1 MEMYRIP
8 GYTKKVLDWIVPIKS
23 KAKQNKTKT
32 PNQKKWIKNIIYS
45 IVVCLK
51 ETDKLIF
58 KVKCN
63 HNLYRYN
70 KYTCNIWA
78 RKKMVWKVQEPA
90 YRSLYMVISACEGSI
105 KITGS
110 PYFFCTHT
118 CQPVSEHCLSLLT
131 HMPTGRHILTNG
143 FPHLLSLAAGFLDL
157 N

>member
-8 GYTKKVLDWIVPIKS
+8 VYTKKVLDWIVTIKR
-23 KAKQNKTKT
+23 KAKQSKTKIPKT
-32 PNQKKWIKNIIYS
+32 KWIRNIIYS

-63 HNLYRYN
+63 YNLYRYN
-70 KYTCNIWA
+70 KYACNIWA

-90 YRSLYMVISACEGSI
+90 YRRLYMVVPACEASI

-118 CQPVSEHCLSLLT
+118 FQPISEHSVFHCW
-131 HMPTGRHILTNG
+131 HICPQVDISWLMDLHTW
-143 FPHLLSLAAGFLDL
+143 FP
-157 N
+157 